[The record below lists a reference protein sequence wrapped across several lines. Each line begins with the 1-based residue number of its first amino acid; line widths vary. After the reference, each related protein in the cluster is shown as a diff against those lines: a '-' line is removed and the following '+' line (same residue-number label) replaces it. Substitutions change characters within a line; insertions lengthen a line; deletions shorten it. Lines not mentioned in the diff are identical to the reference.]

1 MAQFAN
7 STKTFK
13 KRGAKFHDGMVAT
26 FVGITSQVYLGHDYP
41 ALTFKTESGAELT
54 TTLNDLN
61 REYVRK
67 DLRGEPITCKR
78 GGTLVEDF
86 WRLFEEKKDVKK
98 NEMGY
103 THFDTFNEKYANKQ
117 VVFVL
122 DFEYQSESGQKHQWL
137 KYDWK
142 V

>member
-1 MAQFAN
+1 MAQFGN

-13 KRGAKFHDGMVAT
+13 KRGAKFYNGMIAT
-26 FVGITSQVYLGHDYP
+26 FVGITSQTYLGNDYP
-41 ALTFKTESGAELT
+41 ALTFKTESGVELT

-61 REYVRK
+61 REYVHKRL
-67 DLRGEPITCKR
+67 DGEPITCKR

-86 WRLFEEKKDVKK
+86 WKFFDEKKDAK
-98 NEMGY
+98 EELSY

-122 DFEYQSESGQKHQWL
+122 DFEYQNDNGHKREWL